1 MEDKDHPIISN
12 DNAPDEERVN
22 TTLDTET
29 QSPAEEPQHTS
40 NEEPQ
45 DQAEETSPAAE
56 EPAEPEPQ
64 EPSAPAPTP
73 SAQDLD
79 RPRKN
84 IFESIG
90 NLMKSTSHLLR
101 TIIILAVVLL
111 VAWGIFSLQHRAKHK
126 RVVRAITQTVVE
138 VQKIKEF
145 CTANY
150 QEETVVVAHRKKL
163 LKSEDLAIIVKG
175 TVRVG
180 FDLSQM
186 NTQLTSDTSI
196 VIDLPAPIVLD
207 VITNP
212 SNFETFEEEGHWD
225 HKQVTTYKNMA
236 RAMILH
242 HAKADG
248 IMQDAVE
255 NGVAKL
261 TLLFKRMGMKQVTV
275 NVAQPEPTPTES
287 GVPYVGGVFKN
298 PEKQDPAI

>member
-1 MEDKDHPIISN
+1 MEDQDHPIISN

-45 DQAEETSPAAE
+45 DQTEEPSPAAE

-64 EPSAPAPTP
+64 EPSAPAPTS

-186 NTQLTSDTSI
+186 NTRLTSDTSI

-242 HAKADG
+242 HAKADS

-287 GVPYVGGVFKN
+287 GVPYVGGVFKI

>member
-1 MEDKDHPIISN
+1 MEDQDHPIISN

-45 DQAEETSPAAE
+45 DQTEETSPAAE

-64 EPSAPAPTP
+64 ELSATAPTP
-73 SAQDLD
+73 SAQDPD
-79 RPRKN
+79 RPRQN

-111 VAWGIFSLQHRAKHK
+111 VAWGIFSLQHKAKHK
-126 RVVRAITQTVVE
+126 RVVRTITQTVVE

-186 NTQLTSDTSI
+186 NSRLTSDTSI

-287 GVPYVGGVFKN
+287 GVPHIGGVFKI
-298 PEKQDPAI
+298 PEKQDPSI